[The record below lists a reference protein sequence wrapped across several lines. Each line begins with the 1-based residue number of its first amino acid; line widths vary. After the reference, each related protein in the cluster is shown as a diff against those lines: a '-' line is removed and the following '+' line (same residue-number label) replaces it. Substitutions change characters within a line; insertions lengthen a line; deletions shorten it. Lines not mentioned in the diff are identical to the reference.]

1 MWSSGLCADG
11 LCRVALAG
19 WWSLEGGQGARHLPA
34 EQQLKEARPGGVVL
48 PCDPACSL
56 CLGRDGLSHVPR
68 NTLQRPCRLGQQHTW
83 AEPRPPYGEDKAH
96 GSHLPL
102 DLENSHSHLPLNPEK
117 SHSPRIALRLSR
129 LPCTVSLWLDR
140 EGAPGCRR
148 RLCPACPGR
157 GKRWGRA
164 CALRSA
170 PPRASG
176 RSQGEARWLW

>member
-1 MWSSGLCADG
+1 MVSYCLVT
-11 LCRVALAG
+11 LLA
-19 WWSLEGGQGARHLPA
+19 PF
-34 EQQLKEARPGGVVL
+34 
-48 PCDPACSL
+48 L

-83 AEPRPPYGEDKAH
+83 AEPRPPYGGDKAH

-102 DLENSHSHLPLNPEK
+102 DLENSRSHLPLNPEK

-129 LPCTVSLWLDR
+129 LPCTVSLWLGR

-148 RLCPACPGR
+148 RLRPACPGR